1 MIKQEWKNIL
11 KNHWIQIVLVA
22 LILIPSI
29 YTVVFLGSMWD
40 PYGNSGDLP
49 VAVVNKDKAVEYND
63 KKLDVGDQLVKKLK
77 DNDSLDFHFVN
88 SKEANKGL
96 KDGDYYMVITIPS
109 NFSKNATTL
118 LDKNP
123 KKMVLNY
130 TTNPGTNYVASKMD
144 DSAIAKIKAEVS
156 ASVTKTYAET
166 IFTSIGTMSDGFAE
180 ASDGT
185 QQLSDG
191 MTQLEDGNKT
201 ISDNL
206 KVLASSSLT
215 FKDGTNT
222 LTKGLKDYTNGVVTV
237 NNGIYQLKTGVGTLG
252 SATPTLASGV
262 SDLNTGAQALNK
274 GVSDYTAGVSQA
286 LAGANQLVE
295 NNTELNA
302 GVKSLGEG
310 AEKLVAG
317 NQQVVDGVKK
327 LQQNLEASKQ
337 KMVASQDSLTQ
348 LSKGKKSLDSYAT
361 LIKTLNSN
369 AASLN
374 NQGLTAY
381 AEQLTKIANTL
392 LLNGMTR
399 EQIDQCTIPNV
410 FSLANYLPASAY
422 PNGIDSYMDSVATYT
437 TGADTAINTLSSSTK
452 SSLKDLDVAL
462 NGGTLTDGT
471 KVPTGLVSGTQTVQ
485 AGLNEVNAKV
495 NGGKYVTVDNDGN
508 IKQVT
513 VDSKDALVAGVQAY
527 TAGVDSLQK
536 GLTQIADNN
545 TALTSGA
552 TALADGTSKLNSN
565 VPELTKGITALTSG
579 VDQLAT
585 GTSTL
590 VSNNATLMNG
600 ANQLSDGAGQIS
612 DGASKLAAGSDTL
625 GDGIKS
631 AADGVTT
638 LNDAL
643 KSGAEESQIDSTDKT
658 TDMVATPVETNHKEI
673 SKVENNGHA
682 MAPYMMSV
690 GLYVTCLAF
699 ALMYPIRHGIKKA
712 ENAWKYWASKAT
724 VMYTVSTLA
733 AIVMVTALRL
743 INGFEPVNLGL
754 TYLLAILVSAAFMS
768 LVMLLSLTTGFIG
781 DFLLLVFMIVNL
793 GGSAGTY
800 PLDTGPAI
808 YKAIHKF
815 VPYTYSVD
823 GFRKTI
829 SMTAPSISVEIA
841 VFAGILI
848 VCSLLTVVYF
858 KYKNKEDKHTIPQM
872 FEEVNSTKAE

>member
-63 KKLDVGDQLVKKLK
+63 KKLDVGDQLVDKLK

-262 SDLNTGAQALNK
+262 SDLNAGAQALNK

-295 NNTELNA
+295 NNTALNV
-302 GVKSLGEG
+302 GVKALGEG
-310 AEKLVAG
+310 AEKLVVG

-327 LQQNLEASKQ
+327 LQENLETSK
-337 KMVASQDSLTQ
+337 KTMAASQDSLTQ
-348 LSKGKKSLDSYAT
+348 LSDGKTSLDNYAT
-361 LIKTLNSN
+361 LIKTLN
-369 AASLN
+369 ASGDAKKQGIASKLLTSGMSRAEIDAY
-374 NQGLTAY
+374 GLTKYFPVDKYKDGVA
-381 AEQLTKIANTL
+381 
-392 LLNGMTR
+392 
-399 EQIDQCTIPNV
+399 
-410 FSLANYLPASAY
+410 
-422 PNGIDSYMDSVATYT
+422 SYMDSVATYT
-437 TGADTAINTLSSSTK
+437 TGASTAINTLSSSTK
-452 SSLKDLDVAL
+452 SSLNDLDAAL

-638 LNDAL
+638 LNGAL
-643 KSGAEESQIDSTDKT
+643 KSGAEESKIDSTDKT
-658 TDMVATPVETNHKEI
+658 TDMVATPVETSHKEI

-858 KYKNKEDKHTIPQM
+858 KYKNKEDKHAIPQM

>member
-96 KDGDYYMVITIPS
+96 KNGDYYMVITIPS

-295 NNTELNA
+295 NNTELNE
-302 GVKSLGEG
+302 GVKALGEG

-327 LQQNLEASKQ
+327 LQENLETSK
-337 KMVASQDSLTQ
+337 KTMAASQDSLTQ
-348 LSKGKKSLDSYAT
+348 LSDGKTSLDNYAT
-361 LIKTLNSN
+361 LIKTLN
-369 AASLN
+369 ASGDAQKQGIASKLLTSGMSRAEIDAY
-374 NQGLTAY
+374 GLTKYFPVDKYKDGVA
-381 AEQLTKIANTL
+381 
-392 LLNGMTR
+392 
-399 EQIDQCTIPNV
+399 
-410 FSLANYLPASAY
+410 
-422 PNGIDSYMDSVATYT
+422 SYMDSVATYT
-437 TGADTAINTLSSSTK
+437 TGASTAINTLSSSTK
-452 SSLKDLDVAL
+452 SSLNDLDAAL

-536 GLTQIADNN
+536 GLTKIADNN

-643 KSGAEESQIDSTDKT
+643 KSGAEESKIDSTDKT
-658 TDMVATPVETNHKEI
+658 TDMVATPVETSHKEI

-858 KYKNKEDKHTIPQM
+858 KYKNKEDKHAIPQM

>member
-96 KDGDYYMVITIPS
+96 KNGDYYMVITIPS

-215 FKDGTNT
+215 FKDGINT

-302 GVKSLGEG
+302 GVKALGEG

-327 LQQNLEASKQ
+327 LQENLETSK
-337 KMVASQDSLTQ
+337 KTMAASQDSLTQ
-348 LSKGKKSLDSYAT
+348 LSDGKTSLDNYAT
-361 LIKTLNSN
+361 LIKTLN
-369 AASLN
+369 ASGDAKKQGIASKLLTSGMSRAEIDAY
-374 NQGLTAY
+374 GLTNY
-381 AEQLTKIANTL
+381 FPVDKYK
-392 LLNGMTR
+392 NG
-399 EQIDQCTIPNV
+399 V
-410 FSLANYLPASAY
+410 A
-422 PNGIDSYMDSVATYT
+422 SYMDSVATYT
-437 TGADTAINTLSSSTK
+437 TGASTAINTLSSSTK
-452 SSLKDLDVAL
+452 SSLNDLDAAL

-643 KSGAEESQIDSTDKT
+643 KSGAEESKIDSTDKT
-658 TDMVATPVETNHKEI
+658 TDMVATPVETSHKEI

-781 DFLLLVFMIVNL
+781 DFLLLVFMIVNS

-848 VCSLLTVVYF
+848 VCSLLTVVYL
-858 KYKNKEDKHTIPQM
+858 KYKNKEDKHAIPQM

>member
-40 PYGNSGDLP
+40 PYGNSGNLP
-49 VAVVNKDKAVEYND
+49 VAVVNKDKAVDYND
-63 KKLDVGDQLVKKLK
+63 KKLDVGNQLVDKLK

-262 SDLNTGAQALNK
+262 SDLNAGAQALNK

-295 NNTELNA
+295 NNTALNV
-302 GVKSLGEG
+302 GVKALGEG
-310 AEKLVAG
+310 AEKLVVG

-327 LQQNLEASKQ
+327 LQENLETSK
-337 KMVASQDSLTQ
+337 KTMAASQDSLTQ
-348 LSKGKKSLDSYAT
+348 LSDGKTSLDNYAT
-361 LIKTLNSN
+361 LIKTLN
-369 AASLN
+369 ASGDAKKQGIASKLLTSGMSRAEIDAY
-374 NQGLTAY
+374 GLTKYFPVDKYKDGVA
-381 AEQLTKIANTL
+381 
-392 LLNGMTR
+392 
-399 EQIDQCTIPNV
+399 
-410 FSLANYLPASAY
+410 
-422 PNGIDSYMDSVATYT
+422 SYMDSVATYT
-437 TGADTAINTLSSSTK
+437 TGASTAINTLSSSTK
-452 SSLKDLDVAL
+452 SSLNDLDAAL
-462 NGGTLTDGT
+462 NGGILTDGT

-600 ANQLSDGAGQIS
+600 ANQLSDGADQIS

-638 LNDAL
+638 LNGAL
-643 KSGAEESQIDSTDKT
+643 KSGAEESKIDSTDKT
-658 TDMVATPVETNHKEI
+658 TDMVATPVETSHKEI

-858 KYKNKEDKHTIPQM
+858 KYKNKEDKHAIPQM
-872 FEEVNSTKAE
+872 FEEVNSTKSE

>member
-96 KDGDYYMVITIPS
+96 KDGDYYMVITILS

-237 NNGIYQLKTGVGTLG
+237 NNGIYQLKTGV
-252 SATPTLASGV
+252 
-262 SDLNTGAQALNK
+262 
-274 GVSDYTAGVSQA
+274 SDYTSGVSQA
-286 LAGANQLVE
+286 LVGANQLVE

-302 GVKSLGEG
+302 GVKALGEG

-327 LQQNLEASKQ
+327 LQENLETSK
-337 KMVASQDSLTQ
+337 KTMAVSQDSLTQ
-348 LSKGKKSLDSYAT
+348 LSDGKTSLDNYAT
-361 LIKTLNSN
+361 LIKTLN
-369 AASLN
+369 ASGDAQKQGIASKLLTSGMSRAEIDAY
-374 NQGLTAY
+374 GLT
-381 AEQLTKIANTL
+381 
-392 LLNGMTR
+392 
-399 EQIDQCTIPNV
+399 
-410 FSLANYLPASAY
+410 NYFPVDKYKDGVA
-422 PNGIDSYMDSVATYT
+422 SYMDSVATYT
-437 TGADTAINTLSSSTK
+437 TGASTAINTLSSSTK

-545 TALTSGA
+545 TALTSG
-552 TALADGTSKLNSN
+552 
-565 VPELTKGITALTSG
+565 
-579 VDQLAT
+579 VDQLT
-585 GTSTL
+585 SGTSTL

-638 LNDAL
+638 LNGAL
-643 KSGAEESQIDSTDKT
+643 KSGAEESKIDSTDKT
-658 TDMVATPVETNHKEI
+658 TDMVATPVETSHKEI

-858 KYKNKEDKHTIPQM
+858 KYKNKEDKHAIPQM

>member
-96 KDGDYYMVITIPS
+96 KNGDYYMVITIPS

-295 NNTELNA
+295 NNTELNE
-302 GVKSLGEG
+302 GVKALGEG
-310 AEKLVAG
+310 AEKLVTG

-327 LQQNLEASKQ
+327 LQENLETSK
-337 KMVASQDSLTQ
+337 KTMAASQDSLTQ
-348 LSKGKKSLDSYAT
+348 LSDGKTSLDNYAT
-361 LIKTLNSN
+361 LIKTLN
-369 AASLN
+369 ASGDAQKQGIASKLLTSGMSRAEIDAY
-374 NQGLTAY
+374 GLTKYFPVDKYKDGVA
-381 AEQLTKIANTL
+381 
-392 LLNGMTR
+392 
-399 EQIDQCTIPNV
+399 
-410 FSLANYLPASAY
+410 
-422 PNGIDSYMDSVATYT
+422 SYMDSVATYT
-437 TGADTAINTLSSSTK
+437 TGASTAINTLSSSTK
-452 SSLKDLDVAL
+452 SSLNDLDAAL

-536 GLTQIADNN
+536 GLTKIADNN

-643 KSGAEESQIDSTDKT
+643 KSGAEESKIDSTDKT
-658 TDMVATPVETNHKEI
+658 TDMVATPVETSHKEI

-858 KYKNKEDKHTIPQM
+858 KYKNKEDKHAIPQM

>member
-96 KDGDYYMVITIPS
+96 KNGDYYMVITIPS

-302 GVKSLGEG
+302 GVKALGEG

-317 NQQVVDGVKK
+317 NQQVDDGVKK
-327 LQQNLEASKQ
+327 LQENLETSK
-337 KMVASQDSLTQ
+337 KTMAASQDSLTQ
-348 LSKGKKSLDSYAT
+348 LSDGKTSLDNYAT
-361 LIKTLNSN
+361 LIKTLN
-369 AASLN
+369 ASGDAQKQGIASKLLTSGMSRAEIVAY
-374 NQGLTAY
+374 GLT
-381 AEQLTKIANTL
+381 
-392 LLNGMTR
+392 
-399 EQIDQCTIPNV
+399 
-410 FSLANYLPASAY
+410 NYFPVDKYKDGVA
-422 PNGIDSYMDSVATYT
+422 SYMDSVATYT
-437 TGADTAINTLSSSTK
+437 TGASTAINTLSSSTK
-452 SSLKDLDVAL
+452 SSLNDLDAAL
-462 NGGTLTDGT
+462 
-471 KVPTGLVSGTQTVQ
+471 TGLVSGTQTVQ

-643 KSGAEESQIDSTDKT
+643 KSGAEESKIDSTDKT
-658 TDMVATPVETNHKEI
+658 TDMVATPVETSHKEI

-682 MAPYMMSV
+682 MAPYMMSD

-858 KYKNKEDKHTIPQM
+858 KYKNKEDKHAIPQM

>member
-262 SDLNTGAQALNK
+262 SDLNAGAQALNK

-295 NNTELNA
+295 NNTALNA
-302 GVKSLGEG
+302 GVKALGEG
-310 AEKLVAG
+310 AEKLVVG

-327 LQQNLEASKQ
+327 LQENLETSK
-337 KMVASQDSLTQ
+337 KTMAASQDSLTQ
-348 LSKGKKSLDSYAT
+348 LSDGKTSLDNYAT
-361 LIKTLNSN
+361 LIKTLN
-369 AASLN
+369 ASGDAQKQGIASKLLTSGMSRAEIDAY
-374 NQGLTAY
+374 GLTKYFPVDKYKDGVA
-381 AEQLTKIANTL
+381 
-392 LLNGMTR
+392 
-399 EQIDQCTIPNV
+399 
-410 FSLANYLPASAY
+410 
-422 PNGIDSYMDSVATYT
+422 SYMDSVATYT
-437 TGADTAINTLSSSTK
+437 TGASTAINTLSSSTK

-612 DGASKLAAGSDTL
+612 GGASKLAAGSDTL

-658 TDMVATPVETNHKEI
+658 TDMVATPVETSHKEI

-858 KYKNKEDKHTIPQM
+858 KYKNKEDKHAIPQM

>member
-49 VAVVNKDKAVEYND
+49 VAVVNRDKAVEYND

-96 KDGDYYMVITIPS
+96 KNGDYYMVITIPS

-166 IFTSIGTMSDGFAE
+166 IFSSIGTMSDGFAE

-237 NNGIYQLKTGVGTLG
+237 NNGIYQLKTGVG
-252 SATPTLASGV
+252 
-262 SDLNTGAQALNK
+262 
-274 GVSDYTAGVSQA
+274 DYTAGVSQA
-286 LAGANQLVE
+286 LVGANQLVE
-295 NNTELNA
+295 NNTALNA
-302 GVKSLGEG
+302 GVKALGEG

-327 LQQNLEASKQ
+327 LQENLETSK
-337 KMVASQDSLTQ
+337 KTMAASQDSLTQ

-381 AEQLTKIANTL
+381 ADQLTKIANTL

-399 EQIDQCTIPNV
+399 DQIDQCTIPGV
-410 FSLANYLPASAY
+410 FSLANYLPASTY

-452 SSLKDLDVAL
+452 SSLNDLDAAL

-495 NGGKYVTVDNDGN
+495 NGGKYVTVDKDGN

-545 TALTSGA
+545 
-552 TALADGTSKLNSN
+552 
-565 VPELTKGITALTSG
+565 TALTSG

-643 KSGAEESQIDSTDKT
+643 KSGAEESKIDSTDKT
-658 TDMVATPVETNHKEI
+658 TDMVATPVETSHKEI

-858 KYKNKEDKHTIPQM
+858 KYKNKEDKHAIPQM

>member
-96 KDGDYYMVITIPS
+96 KNGDYYMVITIPS

-222 LTKGLKDYTNGVVTV
+222 LTKGLKDYTNGVVAV

-262 SDLNTGAQALNK
+262 SDLNAGAQALNK

-295 NNTELNA
+295 NNTALNA
-302 GVKSLGEG
+302 GVKALGEG
-310 AEKLVAG
+310 AEKLVVG

-327 LQQNLEASKQ
+327 LQENLETSK
-337 KMVASQDSLTQ
+337 KTMAASQDSLTQ
-348 LSKGKKSLDSYAT
+348 LSDGKTSLDNYAT
-361 LIKTLNSN
+361 LIKTLN
-369 AASLN
+369 ASGDAKKQGIASKLLTSGMSRAEIDAY
-374 NQGLTAY
+374 GLTKYFPVDKYKDGVA
-381 AEQLTKIANTL
+381 
-392 LLNGMTR
+392 
-399 EQIDQCTIPNV
+399 
-410 FSLANYLPASAY
+410 
-422 PNGIDSYMDSVATYT
+422 SYMDSVATYT
-437 TGADTAINTLSSSTK
+437 TGASTAINTLSSSTK
-452 SSLKDLDVAL
+452 SSLNDLDAAL

-658 TDMVATPVETNHKEI
+658 TDMVATPVETSHKEI

-858 KYKNKEDKHTIPQM
+858 KYKNKEDKHAIPQM

>member
-96 KDGDYYMVITIPS
+96 KNGDYYMVITIPS

-302 GVKSLGEG
+302 GVKALGEG

-327 LQQNLEASKQ
+327 LQENLETSK
-337 KMVASQDSLTQ
+337 KTMAASQDSLTQ
-348 LSKGKKSLDSYAT
+348 LSDGKTSLDNYAT
-361 LIKTLNSN
+361 LIKTLN
-369 AASLN
+369 ASGDAQKQGIASKLLTSGMSRAEIVAY
-374 NQGLTAY
+374 GLT
-381 AEQLTKIANTL
+381 
-392 LLNGMTR
+392 
-399 EQIDQCTIPNV
+399 
-410 FSLANYLPASAY
+410 NYFPVDKYKDGVA
-422 PNGIDSYMDSVATYT
+422 SYMDSVATYT
-437 TGADTAINTLSSSTK
+437 TGASTAINTLSSSTK
-452 SSLKDLDVAL
+452 SSLNDLDAAL

-545 TALTSGA
+545 TALTSG
-552 TALADGTSKLNSN
+552 
-565 VPELTKGITALTSG
+565 

-638 LNDAL
+638 LNGAL
-643 KSGAEESQIDSTDKT
+643 KSGAEESKIDSTDKT
-658 TDMVATPVETNHKEI
+658 TDMVATPVETSHKEI

>member
-96 KDGDYYMVITIPS
+96 KNGDYYMVITIPS

-262 SDLNTGAQALNK
+262 SDLNAGAQALNK

-295 NNTELNA
+295 NNTALNA
-302 GVKSLGEG
+302 GVKALGEG
-310 AEKLVAG
+310 AEKLVVG

-327 LQQNLEASKQ
+327 LQENLETSK
-337 KMVASQDSLTQ
+337 KTMAASQDSLTQ
-348 LSKGKKSLDSYAT
+348 LSDGKTSLDNYAT
-361 LIKTLNSN
+361 LIKTLN
-369 AASLN
+369 ASGDAKK
-374 NQGLTAY
+374 QGIASKLLTSGMSRAEIDAY
-381 AEQLTKIANTL
+381 RLT
-392 LLNGMTR
+392 
-399 EQIDQCTIPNV
+399 
-410 FSLANYLPASAY
+410 NYFPVDKYKDGVA
-422 PNGIDSYMDSVATYT
+422 SYMDSVATYT
-437 TGADTAINTLSSSTK
+437 TGASTAINTLSSSTK
-452 SSLKDLDVAL
+452 SSLNDLDVAL

-638 LNDAL
+638 LNGAL
-643 KSGAEESQIDSTDKT
+643 KSGAEESKIDSTDKT
-658 TDMVATPVETNHKEI
+658 TDMVATPVETSHKEI

-858 KYKNKEDKHTIPQM
+858 KYKNKEDKHAIPQM

>member
-49 VAVVNKDKAVEYND
+49 VAVVNNDKAVEYND

-237 NNGIYQLKTGVGTLG
+237 NNGIYQLKTGV
-252 SATPTLASGV
+252 
-262 SDLNTGAQALNK
+262 
-274 GVSDYTAGVSQA
+274 SDYTSGVSQA
-286 LAGANQLVE
+286 LVGANQLVE

-302 GVKSLGEG
+302 GVKALGEG

-327 LQQNLEASKQ
+327 LQENLETSK
-337 KMVASQDSLTQ
+337 KTMAASQDSLTQ
-348 LSKGKKSLDSYAT
+348 LSDGKTSLDNYAT
-361 LIKTLNSN
+361 LIKTLN
-369 AASLN
+369 ASGDAQKQGIASKLLTSGMSRAEIDAY
-374 NQGLTAY
+374 GLT
-381 AEQLTKIANTL
+381 
-392 LLNGMTR
+392 
-399 EQIDQCTIPNV
+399 
-410 FSLANYLPASAY
+410 NYFPVDKYKDGVA
-422 PNGIDSYMDSVATYT
+422 SYMDSVATYT
-437 TGADTAINTLSSSTK
+437 TGASTAINTLSSSTK

-545 TALTSGA
+545 TALTSG
-552 TALADGTSKLNSN
+552 
-565 VPELTKGITALTSG
+565 
-579 VDQLAT
+579 VDQLT
-585 GTSTL
+585 SGTSTL

-612 DGASKLAAGSDTL
+612 GGASKLAAGSDTL

-643 KSGAEESQIDSTDKT
+643 KSGAEESKIDSTDKT
-658 TDMVATPVETNHKEI
+658 TDMVATPVETSHKEI

>member
-96 KDGDYYMVITIPS
+96 KNGDYYMVITIPS

-302 GVKSLGEG
+302 GVKALGEG

-327 LQQNLEASKQ
+327 LQENLETSK
-337 KMVASQDSLTQ
+337 KTMAASQDSLTQ
-348 LSKGKKSLDSYAT
+348 LSDGKTSLDNYAT
-361 LIKTLNSN
+361 LIKTLN
-369 AASLN
+369 ASGDAQKQGIASKLLTSGMSRAEIVAY
-374 NQGLTAY
+374 GLT
-381 AEQLTKIANTL
+381 
-392 LLNGMTR
+392 
-399 EQIDQCTIPNV
+399 
-410 FSLANYLPASAY
+410 NYFPVDKYKDGVA
-422 PNGIDSYMDSVATYT
+422 SYMDSVATYT
-437 TGADTAINTLSSSTK
+437 TGASTAINTLSSSTK
-452 SSLKDLDVAL
+452 SSLNDLDAAL

-495 NGGKYVTVDNDGN
+495 NGGKYVTVDKDGN

-513 VDSKDALVAGVQAY
+513 VDSKDALVQAY

-643 KSGAEESQIDSTDKT
+643 KSGAEESKIDSTDKT
-658 TDMVATPVETNHKEI
+658 TDMVATPVETSHKEI

-754 TYLLAILVSAAFMS
+754 TYLLAILISAAFMS

-858 KYKNKEDKHTIPQM
+858 KYKNKEDKHAIPQM

>member
-40 PYGNSGDLP
+40 PYGNSGNLP
-49 VAVVNKDKAVEYND
+49 VAVVNKDKAVDYND
-63 KKLDVGDQLVKKLK
+63 KKLDVGNQLVDKLK

-262 SDLNTGAQALNK
+262 SDLNAGAQALNK

-295 NNTELNA
+295 NNTALNV
-302 GVKSLGEG
+302 GVKALGEG
-310 AEKLVAG
+310 AEKLVVG

-327 LQQNLEASKQ
+327 LQENLETSK
-337 KMVASQDSLTQ
+337 KTMAASQDSLTQ
-348 LSKGKKSLDSYAT
+348 LSDGKTSLDNYAT
-361 LIKTLNSN
+361 LIKTLN
-369 AASLN
+369 ASGDAKKQGIASKLLTSGMSRAEIDAY
-374 NQGLTAY
+374 GLTKYFPVDKYKDGVA
-381 AEQLTKIANTL
+381 
-392 LLNGMTR
+392 
-399 EQIDQCTIPNV
+399 
-410 FSLANYLPASAY
+410 
-422 PNGIDSYMDSVATYT
+422 SYMDSVATYT
-437 TGADTAINTLSSSTK
+437 TGASTAINTLSSSTK
-452 SSLKDLDVAL
+452 SSLNDLDAAL
-462 NGGTLTDGT
+462 NGGILTDGT

-638 LNDAL
+638 LNGAL
-643 KSGAEESQIDSTDKT
+643 KSGAEESKIDSTDKT
-658 TDMVATPVETNHKEI
+658 TDMVATPVETSHKEI

-858 KYKNKEDKHTIPQM
+858 KYKNKEDKHAIPQM
-872 FEEVNSTKAE
+872 FEEVNSTKSE

>member
-40 PYGNSGDLP
+40 PYGNSGNLP
-49 VAVVNKDKAVEYND
+49 VAVVNKDKAVDYND
-63 KKLDVGDQLVKKLK
+63 KKLDVGNQLVDKLK

-96 KDGDYYMVITIPS
+96 KNGDYYMVITIPS

-262 SDLNTGAQALNK
+262 SDLNAGAQALNK

-295 NNTELNA
+295 NNTALNA
-302 GVKSLGEG
+302 GVKALGEG
-310 AEKLVAG
+310 AEKLVVG

-327 LQQNLEASKQ
+327 LQENLETSK
-337 KMVASQDSLTQ
+337 KTMAASQDSLTQ
-348 LSKGKKSLDSYAT
+348 LSDGKTSLDNYAT
-361 LIKTLNSN
+361 LIKTLN
-369 AASLN
+369 ASGDAKKQGIASKLLTSGMSRAEIDAY
-374 NQGLTAY
+374 GLTKYFPVDKYKDGVA
-381 AEQLTKIANTL
+381 
-392 LLNGMTR
+392 
-399 EQIDQCTIPNV
+399 
-410 FSLANYLPASAY
+410 
-422 PNGIDSYMDSVATYT
+422 SYMDSVATYT
-437 TGADTAINTLSSSTK
+437 TGASTAINTLSSSTK
-452 SSLKDLDVAL
+452 SSLNDLDAAL

-638 LNDAL
+638 LNGAL
-643 KSGAEESQIDSTDKT
+643 KSGAEESKIDSTDKT
-658 TDMVATPVETNHKEI
+658 TDMVATPVETSHKEI

-858 KYKNKEDKHTIPQM
+858 KYKNKEDKHAIPQM

>member
-96 KDGDYYMVITIPS
+96 KNGDYYMVITIPS

-295 NNTELNA
+295 NNTALNA
-302 GVKSLGEG
+302 GVKALGEG

-327 LQQNLEASKQ
+327 LQENLETSK
-337 KMVASQDSLTQ
+337 KTMAASQDSLTQ
-348 LSKGKKSLDSYAT
+348 LSDGKTSLDNYAT
-361 LIKTLNSN
+361 LIKTLN
-369 AASLN
+369 ASGDAKKQGIASKLLTSGLSRAEIDAY
-374 NQGLTAY
+374 GLT
-381 AEQLTKIANTL
+381 
-392 LLNGMTR
+392 
-399 EQIDQCTIPNV
+399 
-410 FSLANYLPASAY
+410 NYFPVDKYKDGVA
-422 PNGIDSYMDSVATYT
+422 SYMDSVATYT
-437 TGADTAINTLSSSTK
+437 TGASTAINTLSSSTK
-452 SSLKDLDVAL
+452 SSLNDLDVAL

-643 KSGAEESQIDSTDKT
+643 KSGAEESKIDSTDKT
-658 TDMVATPVETNHKEI
+658 TDMVATPVETSHKEI

-754 TYLLAILVSAAFMS
+754 TYLLAILISAAFMS

-841 VFAGILI
+841 S
-848 VCSLLTVVYF
+848 VCRNLNSMFIINSCLLQ
-858 KYKNKEDKHTIPQM
+858 I
-872 FEEVNSTKAE
+872 

>member
-252 SATPTLASGV
+252 SATPTLASGI
-262 SDLNTGAQALNK
+262 SQLDSGAQALSAGINK
-274 GVSDYTAGVSQA
+274 YTAGVSKA
-286 LAGANQLVE
+286 LNEGTSELVK
-295 NNTELNA
+295 NNDALNA
-302 GVKSLGEG
+302 GISALGDG
-310 AEKLVAG
+310 LASAQAG
-317 NQQVVDGVKK
+317 NSKIAAGLKQMGSAVS
-327 LQQNLEASKQ
+327 AS
-337 KMVASQDSLTQ
+337 DTQ
-348 LSKGKKSLDSYAT
+348 LKSYIT
-361 LIKTLNSN
+361 LITTLQNSGNDAYVQLANKILTNGLSKEEVTAYGLNKFGVTDALPSSYQLVQTMSSSLSTMN
-369 AASLN
+369 AALN
-374 NQGLTAY
+374 
-381 AEQLTKIANTL
+381 E
-392 LLNGMTR
+392 
-399 EQIDQCTIPNV
+399 
-410 FSLANYLPASAY
+410 
-422 PNGIDSYMDSVATYT
+422 
-437 TGADTAINTLSSSTK
+437 
-452 SSLKDLDVAL
+452 
-462 NGGTLTDGT
+462 GT
-471 KVPTGLVSGTQTVQ
+471 KDSEGKIVVPSLVNS
-485 AGLNEVNAKV
+485 
-495 NGGKYVTVDNDGN
+495 
-508 IKQVT
+508 I
-513 VDSKDALVAGVQAY
+513 QAY
-527 TAGVDSLQK
+527 TDGVSK
-536 GLTQIADNN
+536 VNNGLTELAENN
-545 TALTSGA
+545 DTLTSGA

-638 LNDAL
+638 LNGAL
-643 KSGAEESQIDSTDKT
+643 KSGAEESKIDSTDKT
-658 TDMVATPVETNHKEI
+658 TDMVATPVETSHKEI

>member
-40 PYGNSGDLP
+40 PYGNSGNLP
-49 VAVVNKDKAVEYND
+49 VAVVNKDKAVDYND
-63 KKLDVGDQLVKKLK
+63 KKLDVGNQLVDKLK

-295 NNTELNA
+295 NNTALNV
-302 GVKSLGEG
+302 GVKALGEG
-310 AEKLVAG
+310 AEKLVVG

-327 LQQNLEASKQ
+327 LQENLETSK
-337 KMVASQDSLTQ
+337 KTMAASQDSLTQ
-348 LSKGKKSLDSYAT
+348 LSDGKTSLDNYAT
-361 LIKTLNSN
+361 LIKTLN
-369 AASLN
+369 ASGDAKKQGIASKLLTSGMSRAEIDAY
-374 NQGLTAY
+374 GLTKYFPVDKYKDGVA
-381 AEQLTKIANTL
+381 
-392 LLNGMTR
+392 
-399 EQIDQCTIPNV
+399 
-410 FSLANYLPASAY
+410 
-422 PNGIDSYMDSVATYT
+422 SYMDSVATYT
-437 TGADTAINTLSSSTK
+437 TGASTAINTLSSSTK
-452 SSLKDLDVAL
+452 SSLNDLDAAL

-643 KSGAEESQIDSTDKT
+643 KSGAEESKIDSTDKT
-658 TDMVATPVETNHKEI
+658 TDMVATPVETSHKEI

-858 KYKNKEDKHTIPQM
+858 KYKNKEDKHAIPQM

>member
-63 KKLDVGDQLVKKLK
+63 KKLDVGDQLVDKLK

-295 NNTELNA
+295 NNTALNA
-302 GVKSLGEG
+302 GVKALGEG
-310 AEKLVAG
+310 AEKLVVG

-327 LQQNLEASKQ
+327 LQENLETSK
-337 KMVASQDSLTQ
+337 KTMAASQDSLTQ
-348 LSKGKKSLDSYAT
+348 LSDGKTSLDNYAA
-361 LIKTLNSN
+361 LIKTLN
-369 AASLN
+369 ASGDAKKQGIASKLLTSGMSRAEIDAY
-374 NQGLTAY
+374 GLTKYFPVDKYKDGVA
-381 AEQLTKIANTL
+381 
-392 LLNGMTR
+392 
-399 EQIDQCTIPNV
+399 
-410 FSLANYLPASAY
+410 
-422 PNGIDSYMDSVATYT
+422 SYMDSVATYT
-437 TGADTAINTLSSSTK
+437 TGASTAINTLSSSTK
-452 SSLKDLDVAL
+452 SSLNDLDAAL

-643 KSGAEESQIDSTDKT
+643 KSGAEESKIDSTDKT
-658 TDMVATPVETNHKEI
+658 TDMVATPVETSHKEI

-858 KYKNKEDKHTIPQM
+858 KYKNKEDKHAIPQM

>member
-40 PYGNSGDLP
+40 PYGNSGNLP

-96 KDGDYYMVITIPS
+96 KNGDYYMVITIPS

-222 LTKGLKDYTNGVVTV
+222 LTKGLKDYTNGVVAV

-295 NNTELNA
+295 NNTALNA
-302 GVKSLGEG
+302 GVKALGEG
-310 AEKLVAG
+310 AEKLVVG

-327 LQQNLEASKQ
+327 LQENLETSK
-337 KMVASQDSLTQ
+337 KTMAASQDSLTQ
-348 LSKGKKSLDSYAT
+348 LSDGKTSLDNYAT
-361 LIKTLNSN
+361 LIKTLN
-369 AASLN
+369 ASGDAKKQGIASKLLTSGMSRAEIDAY
-374 NQGLTAY
+374 GLTKYFPVDKYKDGVA
-381 AEQLTKIANTL
+381 
-392 LLNGMTR
+392 
-399 EQIDQCTIPNV
+399 
-410 FSLANYLPASAY
+410 
-422 PNGIDSYMDSVATYT
+422 SYMDSVATYT
-437 TGADTAINTLSSSTK
+437 TGASTAINTLSSSTK
-452 SSLKDLDVAL
+452 SSLNDLDAAL

-643 KSGAEESQIDSTDKT
+643 KSGAEESKIDSTDKT
-658 TDMVATPVETNHKEI
+658 TDMVATPVETSHKEI

-858 KYKNKEDKHTIPQM
+858 KYKNKEDKHAIPQM

>member
-96 KDGDYYMVITIPS
+96 KNGDYYMVITIPS

-144 DSAIAKIKAEVS
+144 DSAIARIKAEVS

-286 LAGANQLVE
+286 LVGVNQLVE
-295 NNTELNA
+295 NNTALNA
-302 GVKSLGEG
+302 GVKALGEG

-327 LQQNLEASKQ
+327 LQENLETSK
-337 KMVASQDSLTQ
+337 KTMAASQDSLTQ
-348 LSKGKKSLDSYAT
+348 LSDGKTSLDNYAT
-361 LIKTLNSN
+361 LIKTLN
-369 AASLN
+369 ASGDVQK
-374 NQGLTAY
+374 QGIASKLLTSGMSRAEIDAY
-381 AEQLTKIANTL
+381 DLT
-392 LLNGMTR
+392 
-399 EQIDQCTIPNV
+399 
-410 FSLANYLPASAY
+410 NYFPVDKYKDGVA
-422 PNGIDSYMDSVATYT
+422 SYMDSVATYT
-437 TGADTAINTLSSSTK
+437 TGASTAINTLSSSTK
-452 SSLKDLDVAL
+452 SSLNDLDAAL

-643 KSGAEESQIDSTDKT
+643 KSGAEESKIDSTDKT
-658 TDMVATPVETNHKEI
+658 TDMVATPVETSHKEI

-808 YKAIHKF
+808 YKVIHKF

-858 KYKNKEDKHTIPQM
+858 KYKNKEDKHAIPQM

>member
-63 KKLDVGDQLVKKLK
+63 KKLDVGDQLVDKLK

-96 KDGDYYMVITIPS
+96 KNGDYYMVITIPS

-222 LTKGLKDYTNGVVTV
+222 LTKGLKDYTNGVVAV

-295 NNTELNA
+295 NNTALNA
-302 GVKSLGEG
+302 GVKALGEG
-310 AEKLVAG
+310 AEKLVVG

-327 LQQNLEASKQ
+327 LQENLETSK
-337 KMVASQDSLTQ
+337 KTMAASQDSLTQ
-348 LSKGKKSLDSYAT
+348 LSDGKTSLDNYAT
-361 LIKTLNSN
+361 LIKTLN
-369 AASLN
+369 ASGDAKKQGIASKLLTSGMSRAEIDAY
-374 NQGLTAY
+374 GLTKYFPVDKYKDGVA
-381 AEQLTKIANTL
+381 
-392 LLNGMTR
+392 
-399 EQIDQCTIPNV
+399 
-410 FSLANYLPASAY
+410 
-422 PNGIDSYMDSVATYT
+422 SYMDSVATYT
-437 TGADTAINTLSSSTK
+437 TGASTAINTLSSSTK
-452 SSLKDLDVAL
+452 SSLNDLDAAL

-638 LNDAL
+638 LNGAL
-643 KSGAEESQIDSTDKT
+643 KSGAEESKIDSTDKT
-658 TDMVATPVETNHKEI
+658 TDMVATPVETSHKEI

-858 KYKNKEDKHTIPQM
+858 KYKNKEDKHAIPQM

>member
-237 NNGIYQLKTGVGTLG
+237 NNGIYQLKTGV
-252 SATPTLASGV
+252 
-262 SDLNTGAQALNK
+262 
-274 GVSDYTAGVSQA
+274 SDYTSGVSQA
-286 LAGANQLVE
+286 LVGANQLVE

-302 GVKSLGEG
+302 GVKALGEG

-327 LQQNLEASKQ
+327 LQENLETSK
-337 KMVASQDSLTQ
+337 KTMAASQDSLTQ
-348 LSKGKKSLDSYAT
+348 LSDGKTSLDNYAT
-361 LIKTLNSN
+361 LIKTLN
-369 AASLN
+369 ASGDAQKQGIASKLLTSGMSRAEIDAY
-374 NQGLTAY
+374 GLT
-381 AEQLTKIANTL
+381 
-392 LLNGMTR
+392 
-399 EQIDQCTIPNV
+399 
-410 FSLANYLPASAY
+410 NYFPVDKYKDGVA
-422 PNGIDSYMDSVATYT
+422 SYMDSVATYT
-437 TGADTAINTLSSSTK
+437 TGASTAISTLSSSTK

-545 TALTSGA
+545 TALTSG
-552 TALADGTSKLNSN
+552 
-565 VPELTKGITALTSG
+565 
-579 VDQLAT
+579 VDQLT
-585 GTSTL
+585 SGTSTL

-612 DGASKLAAGSDTL
+612 GGASKLAAGSDTL

-643 KSGAEESQIDSTDKT
+643 KSGAEESKIDSTDKT
-658 TDMVATPVETNHKEI
+658 TDMVATPVETSHKEI

-858 KYKNKEDKHTIPQM
+858 KYKNKEDKHAIPQM

>member
-96 KDGDYYMVITIPS
+96 KNGDYYMVITIPS

-302 GVKSLGEG
+302 GVKALGEG
-310 AEKLVAG
+310 AEKLV
-317 NQQVVDGVKK
+317 DGVKK
-327 LQQNLEASKQ
+327 LQENLETSK
-337 KMVASQDSLTQ
+337 KTMAASQDSLTQ
-348 LSKGKKSLDSYAT
+348 LSDGKTSLDNYAT
-361 LIKTLNSN
+361 LIKTLN
-369 AASLN
+369 ASGDAQK
-374 NQGLTAY
+374 QGIASKLLTSGMSRAEIDAY
-381 AEQLTKIANTL
+381 RLT
-392 LLNGMTR
+392 
-399 EQIDQCTIPNV
+399 
-410 FSLANYLPASAY
+410 NYFPVDKYKDGVA
-422 PNGIDSYMDSVATYT
+422 SYMDLVATYT
-437 TGADTAINTLSSSTK
+437 TGASTAINTLSSSTK
-452 SSLKDLDVAL
+452 SSLNDLDVAL

-643 KSGAEESQIDSTDKT
+643 KSGAEESKIDSTDKT
-658 TDMVATPVETNHKEI
+658 TDMVATPVETSHKEI

-858 KYKNKEDKHTIPQM
+858 KYKNKEDKHAIPQM

>member
-96 KDGDYYMVITIPS
+96 KNGDYYMVITIPS

-156 ASVTKTYAET
+156 SSVTKTYAET

-302 GVKSLGEG
+302 GVKALGEG

-327 LQQNLEASKQ
+327 LQENLETSK
-337 KMVASQDSLTQ
+337 KTMAASQDSLTQ
-348 LSKGKKSLDSYAT
+348 LSDGKTSLDNYAT
-361 LIKTLNSN
+361 LIKTLN
-369 AASLN
+369 ASGDAQK
-374 NQGLTAY
+374 QGIASKLLTSGMSRAEIDAY
-381 AEQLTKIANTL
+381 RLT
-392 LLNGMTR
+392 
-399 EQIDQCTIPNV
+399 
-410 FSLANYLPASAY
+410 NYFPVDKYKDGVA
-422 PNGIDSYMDSVATYT
+422 SYMDLVATYT
-437 TGADTAINTLSSSTK
+437 TGASTAINTLSSSTK
-452 SSLKDLDVAL
+452 SSLNDLDVAL

-643 KSGAEESQIDSTDKT
+643 KSGAEESKIDSTDKT
-658 TDMVATPVETNHKEI
+658 TDMVATPVETSHKEI

>member
-96 KDGDYYMVITIPS
+96 KNGDYYMVITIPS

-180 ASDGT
+180 ASGGT

-237 NNGIYQLKTGVGTLG
+237 NNGIYQLKTGV
-252 SATPTLASGV
+252 
-262 SDLNTGAQALNK
+262 
-274 GVSDYTAGVSQA
+274 SDYTSGVSQA
-286 LAGANQLVE
+286 LVGANQLVE

-302 GVKSLGEG
+302 GVKALGEG

-327 LQQNLEASKQ
+327 LQENLETSK
-337 KMVASQDSLTQ
+337 KTMAASQDSLTQ
-348 LSKGKKSLDSYAT
+348 LSDGKTSLDNYAT
-361 LIKTLNSN
+361 LIKTLN
-369 AASLN
+369 ASGDAQKQGIASKLLTSGMSRAEIDAY
-374 NQGLTAY
+374 GLT
-381 AEQLTKIANTL
+381 
-392 LLNGMTR
+392 
-399 EQIDQCTIPNV
+399 
-410 FSLANYLPASAY
+410 NYFPVDKYKDGVA
-422 PNGIDSYMDSVATYT
+422 SYMDSVATYT
-437 TGADTAINTLSSSTK
+437 TGASTAINTLSSSTK
-452 SSLKDLDVAL
+452 SSLNDLDAAL

-552 TALADGTSKLNSN
+552 TALADGTTKLNSN

-638 LNDAL
+638 LNGAL
-643 KSGAEESQIDSTDKT
+643 KSGAEESKIDSTDKT
-658 TDMVATPVETNHKEI
+658 TDMVATPVETSHKEI

>member
-96 KDGDYYMVITIPS
+96 KNGDYYMVITIPS

-156 ASVTKTYAET
+156 SSVTKTYAET

-302 GVKSLGEG
+302 GVKALGEG

-327 LQQNLEASKQ
+327 LQENLETSK
-337 KMVASQDSLTQ
+337 KTMAASQDSLTQ
-348 LSKGKKSLDSYAT
+348 LSDGKTSLDNYAT
-361 LIKTLNSN
+361 LIKTLN
-369 AASLN
+369 ASGDAQKQGIASKLLTSGMSRAEIDAY
-374 NQGLTAY
+374 GLTKYFPVDKYKDGVA
-381 AEQLTKIANTL
+381 
-392 LLNGMTR
+392 
-399 EQIDQCTIPNV
+399 
-410 FSLANYLPASAY
+410 
-422 PNGIDSYMDSVATYT
+422 SYMDLVATYT
-437 TGADTAINTLSSSTK
+437 TGASTAINTLSSSTK
-452 SSLKDLDVAL
+452 SSLNDLDVAL

-643 KSGAEESQIDSTDKT
+643 KSGAEESKIDSTDKT
-658 TDMVATPVETNHKEI
+658 TDMVATPVETSHKEI

-858 KYKNKEDKHTIPQM
+858 KYKNKEDKHAIPQM

>member
-96 KDGDYYMVITIPS
+96 KNGDYYMVITIPS

-237 NNGIYQLKTGVGTLG
+237 NNGIYQLKTGV
-252 SATPTLASGV
+252 
-262 SDLNTGAQALNK
+262 
-274 GVSDYTAGVSQA
+274 SDYTAGVSQA
-286 LAGANQLVE
+286 LVGANQLVE
-295 NNTELNA
+295 NNTALNA
-302 GVKSLGEG
+302 GVKALGEG

-327 LQQNLEASKQ
+327 LQENLETSK
-337 KMVASQDSLTQ
+337 KTMAASQDSLTQ

-381 AEQLTKIANTL
+381 ADQLTKIANTL

-399 EQIDQCTIPNV
+399 DQIDQCTIPGV
-410 FSLANYLPASAY
+410 FSLANYLPASTY

-452 SSLKDLDVAL
+452 SSLNDLDAAL

-495 NGGKYVTVDNDGN
+495 NGGKYVTVDKDGN

-545 TALTSGA
+545 
-552 TALADGTSKLNSN
+552 
-565 VPELTKGITALTSG
+565 TALTSG

-643 KSGAEESQIDSTDKT
+643 KSGAEESKIDSTDKT
-658 TDMVATPVETNHKEI
+658 TDMVATPIETSHKEI

-858 KYKNKEDKHTIPQM
+858 KYKNKEDKHAIPQM

>member
-237 NNGIYQLKTGVGTLG
+237 NNGIYQLKTGV
-252 SATPTLASGV
+252 
-262 SDLNTGAQALNK
+262 
-274 GVSDYTAGVSQA
+274 SDYTSGVSQA
-286 LAGANQLVE
+286 LVGANQLVE

-302 GVKSLGEG
+302 GVKALGEG

-327 LQQNLEASKQ
+327 LQENLETSK
-337 KMVASQDSLTQ
+337 KTMAVSQDSLTQ
-348 LSKGKKSLDSYAT
+348 LSDGKTSLDNYAT
-361 LIKTLNSN
+361 LIKTLN
-369 AASLN
+369 ASGDAQKQGIASKLLTSGMSRAEIDAY
-374 NQGLTAY
+374 GLT
-381 AEQLTKIANTL
+381 
-392 LLNGMTR
+392 
-399 EQIDQCTIPNV
+399 
-410 FSLANYLPASAY
+410 NYFPVDKYKDGVA
-422 PNGIDSYMDSVATYT
+422 SYMDSVATYR
-437 TGADTAINTLSSSTK
+437 TGASTAINTLSSSTK

-545 TALTSGA
+545 TALTSG
-552 TALADGTSKLNSN
+552 
-565 VPELTKGITALTSG
+565 
-579 VDQLAT
+579 VDQLT
-585 GTSTL
+585 SGTSTL

-638 LNDAL
+638 LNGAL
-643 KSGAEESQIDSTDKT
+643 KSGAEESKIDSTDKT
-658 TDMVATPVETNHKEI
+658 TDMVATPVETSHKEI

-858 KYKNKEDKHTIPQM
+858 KYKNKEDKHAIPQM

>member
-96 KDGDYYMVITIPS
+96 KNGDYYMVITIPS

-222 LTKGLKDYTNGVVTV
+222 LTKGLKDYTDGVVTV
-237 NNGIYQLKTGVGTLG
+237 NNGTYQLKT
-252 SATPTLASGV
+252 
-262 SDLNTGAQALNK
+262 

-286 LAGANQLVE
+286 LVGANQLVE
-295 NNTELNA
+295 NNTALNA
-302 GVKSLGEG
+302 GVKALGEG
-310 AEKLVAG
+310 AEKLVVG

-327 LQQNLEASKQ
+327 LQENLETSK
-337 KMVASQDSLTQ
+337 KTMAASQDSLTQ
-348 LSKGKKSLDSYAT
+348 LSDGKTSLDNYAT
-361 LIKTLNSN
+361 LIKTLN
-369 AASLN
+369 ASGDAKKQGIASKLLTSGLSRAEIDAY
-374 NQGLTAY
+374 GLT
-381 AEQLTKIANTL
+381 
-392 LLNGMTR
+392 
-399 EQIDQCTIPNV
+399 
-410 FSLANYLPASAY
+410 NYFPVDKYKDGVA
-422 PNGIDSYMDSVATYT
+422 SYMDSVATYT
-437 TGADTAINTLSSSTK
+437 TGASTAINTLSSSTK
-452 SSLKDLDVAL
+452 SSLNDLDAAL

-565 VPELTKGITALTSG
+565 VPELTKGITALTRG
-579 VDQLAT
+579 VDQLT
-585 GTSTL
+585 NGTSTL

-643 KSGAEESQIDSTDKT
+643 KSGAEESKIDSTDKT
-658 TDMVATPVETNHKEI
+658 TDMVATPVETSHKEV

-858 KYKNKEDKHTIPQM
+858 KYKNKEDKHAIPQM

>member
-88 SKEANKGL
+88 SKEANRGL
-96 KDGDYYMVITIPS
+96 KNGDYYMVITIPS

-302 GVKSLGEG
+302 GVKALGEG

-327 LQQNLEASKQ
+327 LQENN
-337 KMVASQDSLTQ
+337 
-348 LSKGKKSLDSYAT
+348 YAT
-361 LIKTLNSN
+361 LIKTLN
-369 AASLN
+369 ASGDAQKQGIASKLLTSGMSRAEIDAY
-374 NQGLTAY
+374 GLT
-381 AEQLTKIANTL
+381 
-392 LLNGMTR
+392 
-399 EQIDQCTIPNV
+399 
-410 FSLANYLPASAY
+410 NYFPVDKYKDGVA
-422 PNGIDSYMDSVATYT
+422 SYMDSVATYT
-437 TGADTAINTLSSSTK
+437 TGASTAINTLSSSTK
-452 SSLKDLDVAL
+452 SSLNDLDAAL

-643 KSGAEESQIDSTDKT
+643 KSGAEESKIDSTDKT
-658 TDMVATPVETNHKEI
+658 TDMVATPVETSHKET

-754 TYLLAILVSAAFMS
+754 TYLLAILISAAFMS

-858 KYKNKEDKHTIPQM
+858 KYKNEEDKHAIPQM

>member
-295 NNTELNA
+295 NNTALNA
-302 GVKSLGEG
+302 GVKALGEG
-310 AEKLVAG
+310 AEKLVVG

-327 LQQNLEASKQ
+327 LQENLETSK
-337 KMVASQDSLTQ
+337 KTMAASQDSLTQ
-348 LSKGKKSLDSYAT
+348 LSDGKTSLDNYAT
-361 LIKTLNSN
+361 LIKTLN
-369 AASLN
+369 ASGDAKKQGIASKLLTSGMSRAEIDAY
-374 NQGLTAY
+374 GLTKYFPVDKYKDGVA
-381 AEQLTKIANTL
+381 
-392 LLNGMTR
+392 
-399 EQIDQCTIPNV
+399 
-410 FSLANYLPASAY
+410 
-422 PNGIDSYMDSVATYT
+422 SYMDSVATYT
-437 TGADTAINTLSSSTK
+437 TGASTAINTLSSSTK
-452 SSLKDLDVAL
+452 SSLNDLDAAL

-658 TDMVATPVETNHKEI
+658 TDMVATPVETSHKEI

-829 SMTAPSISVEIA
+829 SMTAPSISVEIT

>member
-96 KDGDYYMVITIPS
+96 KNGDYYMVITIPS

-237 NNGIYQLKTGVGTLG
+237 NNGIYQLKTGVG
-252 SATPTLASGV
+252 
-262 SDLNTGAQALNK
+262 
-274 GVSDYTAGVSQA
+274 DYTAGVSQA
-286 LAGANQLVE
+286 LVGANQLVE
-295 NNTELNA
+295 NNTALNA
-302 GVKSLGEG
+302 GVKALGEG

-327 LQQNLEASKQ
+327 LQENLETSK
-337 KMVASQDSLTQ
+337 KTMAASQDSLTQ

-374 NQGLTAY
+374 NQELTAY
-381 AEQLTKIANTL
+381 ADQLTKIANTL

-399 EQIDQCTIPNV
+399 DQIDQCTIPGV
-410 FSLANYLPASAY
+410 FSLANYLPASTY

-452 SSLKDLDVAL
+452 SSLNDLDAAL

-545 TALTSGA
+545 TALTSG
-552 TALADGTSKLNSN
+552 
-565 VPELTKGITALTSG
+565 

-643 KSGAEESQIDSTDKT
+643 KSGAEESKIDSTDKT
-658 TDMVATPVETNHKEI
+658 TDMVATPVETSHKEI

-858 KYKNKEDKHTIPQM
+858 KYKNKEDKHAIPQM

>member
-40 PYGNSGDLP
+40 PYGNSGNLP
-49 VAVVNKDKAVEYND
+49 VAVVNKDKAVDYND
-63 KKLDVGDQLVKKLK
+63 KKLDVGNQLVDKLK

-295 NNTELNA
+295 NNTALNA
-302 GVKSLGEG
+302 GVKALGEG
-310 AEKLVAG
+310 AEKLVVG

-327 LQQNLEASKQ
+327 LQENLETSK
-337 KMVASQDSLTQ
+337 KTMAASQDSLTQ
-348 LSKGKKSLDSYAT
+348 LSDGKTSLDNYAT
-361 LIKTLNSN
+361 LIKTLN
-369 AASLN
+369 ASGDAKKQGIASKLLTSGMSRAEIDAY
-374 NQGLTAY
+374 GLTKYFPVDKYKDGVA
-381 AEQLTKIANTL
+381 
-392 LLNGMTR
+392 
-399 EQIDQCTIPNV
+399 
-410 FSLANYLPASAY
+410 
-422 PNGIDSYMDSVATYT
+422 SYMDSVATYT
-437 TGADTAINTLSSSTK
+437 TGASTAINTLSSSTK
-452 SSLKDLDVAL
+452 SSLNDLDAAL

-638 LNDAL
+638 LNGAL
-643 KSGAEESQIDSTDKT
+643 KSGAEESKIDSTDKT
-658 TDMVATPVETNHKEI
+658 TDMVATPVETSHKEI
-673 SKVENNGHA
+673 SKVENNGYA

-858 KYKNKEDKHTIPQM
+858 KYKNKEDKHAIPQM

>member
-96 KDGDYYMVITIPS
+96 KNGDYYMVITIPS

-262 SDLNTGAQALNK
+262 SDLNAGAQALNK

-295 NNTELNA
+295 NNTALNA
-302 GVKSLGEG
+302 GVKALGEG
-310 AEKLVAG
+310 AEKLVVG

-327 LQQNLEASKQ
+327 LQENLETSK
-337 KMVASQDSLTQ
+337 KTMAASQDSLTQ
-348 LSKGKKSLDSYAT
+348 LSDGKTSLDNYAT
-361 LIKTLNSN
+361 LIKTLNSSGD
-369 AASLN
+369 AQKQGIASKLLTSGMSRAEIDAY
-374 NQGLTAY
+374 GLTKYFPVDKYKDGVA
-381 AEQLTKIANTL
+381 
-392 LLNGMTR
+392 
-399 EQIDQCTIPNV
+399 
-410 FSLANYLPASAY
+410 
-422 PNGIDSYMDSVATYT
+422 SYMDSVATYT
-437 TGADTAINTLSSSTK
+437 TGASTAINTLSSSTK
-452 SSLKDLDVAL
+452 SSLNDLDAAL

-638 LNDAL
+638 LNGAL
-643 KSGAEESQIDSTDKT
+643 KSGAEESKIDSTDKT
-658 TDMVATPVETNHKEI
+658 TDMVATPVETSHKEI

-858 KYKNKEDKHTIPQM
+858 KYKNKEDKHAIPQM

>member
-96 KDGDYYMVITIPS
+96 KNGDYYMVITIPS

-166 IFTSIGTMSDGFAE
+166 IFSSIGTMSDGFAE

-295 NNTELNA
+295 NNTELNE
-302 GVKSLGEG
+302 GVKALGEG

-327 LQQNLEASKQ
+327 LQENLETSK
-337 KMVASQDSLTQ
+337 KTMAASQDSLTQ
-348 LSKGKKSLDSYAT
+348 LSDGKTSLDNYAT
-361 LIKTLNSN
+361 LIKTLN
-369 AASLN
+369 ASGDAQKQGIASKLLTSGMSRAEIDAY
-374 NQGLTAY
+374 GLTKYFPVDKYKDGVA
-381 AEQLTKIANTL
+381 
-392 LLNGMTR
+392 
-399 EQIDQCTIPNV
+399 
-410 FSLANYLPASAY
+410 
-422 PNGIDSYMDSVATYT
+422 SYMDSVATYT
-437 TGADTAINTLSSSTK
+437 TGASTAINTLSSSTK
-452 SSLKDLDVAL
+452 SSLNDLDAAL

-565 VPELTKGITALTSG
+565 VPELTKGITALTRG
-579 VDQLAT
+579 VDQLT
-585 GTSTL
+585 NGTSTL

-643 KSGAEESQIDSTDKT
+643 KSGAEESKIDSTDKT
-658 TDMVATPVETNHKEI
+658 TDMVATPVETSHKEI

-733 AIVMVTALRL
+733 AVVMVTALRL

-858 KYKNKEDKHTIPQM
+858 KYKNKEDKHAIPQM

>member
-96 KDGDYYMVITIPS
+96 KNGDYYMVITIPS

-295 NNTELNA
+295 NNTELNE
-302 GVKSLGEG
+302 GVKALGEG

-327 LQQNLEASKQ
+327 LQENLETSK
-337 KMVASQDSLTQ
+337 KTMAASQDSLTQ
-348 LSKGKKSLDSYAT
+348 LSDGKTSLDNYAT
-361 LIKTLNSN
+361 LIKTLN
-369 AASLN
+369 ASGDAQKQGIASKLLTSGMSRAEIDAY
-374 NQGLTAY
+374 GLTKYFPVDKYKDGVA
-381 AEQLTKIANTL
+381 
-392 LLNGMTR
+392 
-399 EQIDQCTIPNV
+399 
-410 FSLANYLPASAY
+410 
-422 PNGIDSYMDSVATYT
+422 SYMDSVATYT
-437 TGADTAINTLSSSTK
+437 TGASTAINTLSSSTK
-452 SSLKDLDVAL
+452 SSLNDLDAAL

-536 GLTQIADNN
+536 GLTKIADNN

-643 KSGAEESQIDSTDKT
+643 KSGAEESKIDSTDKT
-658 TDMVATPVETNHKEI
+658 TDMVATPVETSHKEI

-733 AIVMVTALRL
+733 AVVMVTALRL

-858 KYKNKEDKHTIPQM
+858 KYKNKEDKHAIPQM